1 LHWDILIR
9 TQANGKQAE
18 ICAQIVA
25 GAVRSQII
33 WIEGSPGAP
42 QPREGGAHELNKIA
56 AAIKLEP
63 PCGLRS
69 DIARGAVDSSFATQ
83 NQFGRRKIHSPLKIM
98 PKKKARSHATWPLIK
113 MTHKQPRR
121 RTYFE

>member
-25 GAVRSQII
+25 GAVRSQILEI
-33 WIEGSPGAP
+33 PLGAP

-56 AAIKLEP
+56 Q
-63 PCGLRS
+63 RS
-69 DIARGAVDSSFATQ
+69 
-83 NQFGRRKIHSPLKIM
+83 N
-98 PKKKARSHATWPLIK
+98 
-113 MTHKQPRR
+113 
-121 RTYFE
+121 